1 MSVKADFRQYYRD
14 AHANELLTER
24 EKKLIGI
31 AVAVVRNCQ
40 P

>member
-14 AHANELLTER
+14 AHATGLLTER